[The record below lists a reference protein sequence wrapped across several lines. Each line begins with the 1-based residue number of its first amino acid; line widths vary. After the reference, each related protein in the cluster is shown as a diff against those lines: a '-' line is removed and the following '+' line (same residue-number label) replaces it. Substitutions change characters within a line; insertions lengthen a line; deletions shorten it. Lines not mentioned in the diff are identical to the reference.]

1 MKFVDYYK
9 VLGVT
14 PQATPEEIKKAYRR
28 LARKY
33 HPDVSKEPNA
43 EARFK
48 EIGEANEVL
57 KDADKRAEYDQLRRY
72 GGDGAEFRPPPGWQ
86 RRQGGAPGAGPGP
99 GDFGGTQ
106 GFSEFFEE
114 IFGRGAGTRRGPG
127 AAPFQRRGED
137 IHYRLPVSLED
148 IARGASRQISVPVQE
163 ADARGVVRE
172 STRTLKVSVP
182 QGIADGGKIRLKGQ
196 GQAGTAGAGDLYLH
210 IEYEAHPRFTVDGRD
225 LRLVLPVAPWEAMLG
240 ARIEV
245 PTLDGQV
252 ALSVPAQARDGQRL
266 RLRGR
271 GLPGEPPGDLY
282 VELDIVVPRAD
293 TEAQRAAAAA
303 MREAFPDFDP
313 RTGW

>member
-9 VLGVT
+9 VLGVA
-14 PQATPEEIKKAYRR
+14 PEATPEEIKKAYRR
-28 LARKY
+28 LARKF

-57 KDADKRAEYDQLRRY
+57 KDPDKRAEYDQLRRY

-86 RRQGGAPGAGPGP
+86 RRPPGGA
-99 GDFGGTQ
+99 GDFDGAQ
-106 GFSEFFEE
+106 GFSEFFES
-114 IFGRGAGTRRGPG
+114 IFGRGGGPG
-127 AAPFQRRGED
+127 RGGAGPGPGSFRQRGED

-148 IARGASRQISVPVQE
+148 VAQGASRTISVPVQE
-163 ADARGVVRE
+163 VDARGVLRE
-172 STRTLKVSVP
+172 SSKTLKVSIP

-196 GQAGTAGAGDLYLH
+196 GQTGSGGAGDLYLH
-210 IEYEAHPRFTVDGRD
+210 LEYETHPRFTVEGRD
-225 LRLVLPVAPWEAMLG
+225 LRLMLPVAPWEAMLG

-252 ALSVPAQARDGQRL
+252 ALSVPAKARDGQRL

-271 GLPGEPPGDLY
+271 GLPGDPPGDLY
-282 VELDIVVPRAD
+282 VELEVVVPRAD
-293 TEAQRAAAAA
+293 SDEQRAATAALRA
-303 MREAFPDFDP
+303 AFPDFDP